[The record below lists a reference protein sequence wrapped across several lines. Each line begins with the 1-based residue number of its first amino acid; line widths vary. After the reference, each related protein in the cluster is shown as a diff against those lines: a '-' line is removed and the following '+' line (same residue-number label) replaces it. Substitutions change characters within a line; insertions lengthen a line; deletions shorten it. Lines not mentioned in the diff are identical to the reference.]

1 VIIRSAGHFQMVL
14 MIRPVLSLL
23 LCHPTLSAKIIP
35 DIRKASRFMGVAV
48 CLSLSL
54 LVSSPALAQA
64 SACGGKNLIDA
75 LKTEHPGEYEQ
86 LVAQGSKVLNGRG
99 IFWRIEKDGL
109 DTSYLL
115 GTMHVSDPRVLD
127 LPENVEDARFDA
139 SVVVVESDEVLDV
152 KKAMGR
158 ILMRPDMMWLPA
170 GKRLEDY
177 LSKEDA
183 ERLAAGLKAKGM
195 VLSAVNRM
203 RPWLISST
211 LAATGCE
218 GKRQAKGLKMLDMQ
232 IAFDAID
239 EDIPLE
245 GLETFEEQFA
255 AMNSVSTESQ
265 VQNLLTM
272 VTSDIRTGDF
282 TETMIQL
289 YEAGDFSLIWPM
301 LTGRYASDPLVAA
314 SGISEFEN
322 AMLIKRNHLM
332 ADRSARFLVEGGAFI
347 AVGALHLQGEEGL
360 VELFRKQGY
369 TVTRAD

>member
-1 VIIRSAGHFQMVL
+1 MSA
-14 MIRPVLSLL
+14 LL
-23 LCHPTLSAKIIP
+23 
-35 DIRKASRFMGVAV
+35 F
-48 CLSLSL
+48 
-54 LVSSPALAQA
+54 VSSPALAQTQ
-64 SACGGKNLIDA
+64 ACSGKNLVEA
-75 LKTEHPGEYEQ
+75 LKSENQPEYEQ
-86 LVAQGSKVLNGRG
+86 LVAQGDKVPNAKG
-99 IFWRIEKDGL
+99 IFWKIEKDGL
-109 DTSYLL
+109 DTSYLF

-127 LPENVEDARFDA
+127 LPESVEDARYDA
-139 SVVVVESDEVLDV
+139 SVVIVESTEVLDM

-158 ILMRPDMMWLPA
+158 VLMQPDMMWLPD

-183 ERLAAGLKAKGM
+183 ERLAAGLKARGM

-211 LAATGCE
+211 LAGTGCE
-218 GKRQAKGLKMLDMQ
+218 GKRQAKGIKMLDMQ

-255 AMNSVSTESQ
+255 AMNSVSTEKQ

-272 VTSDIRTGDF
+272 VTSGVQTRDF

-301 LTGRYASDPLVAA
+301 LTGRYASDPLVAT
-314 SGISEFEN
+314 SGISEFED

-332 ADRSARFLVEGGAFI
+332 AERSARFLTEGGAFI
-347 AVGALHLQGEEGL
+347 AVGALHLQGEKGL